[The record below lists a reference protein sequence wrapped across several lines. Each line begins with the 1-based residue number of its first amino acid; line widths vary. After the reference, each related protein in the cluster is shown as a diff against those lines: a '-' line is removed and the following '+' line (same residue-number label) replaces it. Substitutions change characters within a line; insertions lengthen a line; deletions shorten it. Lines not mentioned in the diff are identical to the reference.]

1 MPSAAHEEGRI
12 TMKKAF
18 WVILAAVM
26 LSGCATARH
35 ALPERMQDRATVS
48 GMKDIRVYSGSPTE
62 YFKKDIISLLDTL
75 VPGREYS
82 MLAISGGGANGA
94 YGAGLLKGWTRSG
107 ARPVFNIVT
116 GISTGAVIA
125 PFAFLGGDY
134 DGQLEK
140 FYTQYSTKDIM
151 TIALPFV
158 NSFVS
163 PRPLKK
169 NIDKYFDMDLLKKI
183 AVEYRKG
190 RRLYIGT
197 ANLDAQKL
205 VIWDMGKIA
214 AIGDDRALAL
224 FRQVILASS
233 SIPVAFPPVYF
244 KVEAEGKTYD
254 EMHVDGGVVKQ
265 VFFLYEVAQ
274 GLGEAIKESRADI
287 RNFRYKI
294 YIIRNGYAD
303 SIWKEVPNDL
313 SAIAER
319 TMDTMINA
327 QGVGD
332 IYQLYVFSKL
342 GNGDFNLAYIPASH
356 ISNAREPFDPVEMR
370 KLFALGYDE
379 AAAGYNWKKVPP
391 GFSLEEMT
399 NNPEMPR

>member
-1 MPSAAHEEGRI
+1 LKRHYWI
-12 TMKKAF
+12 
-18 WVILAAVM
+18 IAVVLV
-26 LSGCATARH
+26 LSGCATVRH
-35 ALPERMQDRATVS
+35 ALPEGMQDCATVS
-48 GMKDIRVYSGSPTE
+48 GMKDIRVYSGNPTE
-62 YFKKDIISLLDTL
+62 YFRKDLISLIDAK

-107 ARPVFNIVT
+107 TRPVFTVVT
-116 GISTGAVIA
+116 GISTGAIIA

-134 DGQLEK
+134 DGALEK

-151 TIALPFV
+151 TITLPFV
-158 NSFVS
+158 NSFAS

-169 NIDKYFDMDLLKKI
+169 NIDKYFDMALLKEI
-183 AVEYRKG
+183 ASEYSKG

-214 AIGDDRALAL
+214 SIGDDRALAL

-244 KVEAEGKTYD
+244 KVESEGKTYD

-274 GLGEAIKESRADI
+274 GMGKAIKERRSDI
-287 RNFRYKI
+287 RGFRYKI

-332 IYQLYVFSKL
+332 IYQLYAFSKL
-342 GNGDFNLAYIPASH
+342 GNGDFNLAYIPATH

-391 GFSLEEMT
+391 GFSLEETT
-399 NNPEMPR
+399 NNPEIPR